1 MKISIITVAYNNIE
15 GLKATSQ
22 SVLQQTS
29 ADIEWIVVDGAS
41 KDGSAD
47 FLKAFSGA
55 DIRWVSERDGG
66 IFDAMNKGIGMAS
79 GRYSIFMNAGDV
91 FAEENLIEKVVTAVG
106 DSSPDLIYGDSLEQG
121 GDELLY
127 KAARDPKQISYVM
140 FTHHQ
145 SIFYRTAAISD
156 GYDLSYKY
164 SGDWALT
171 STLLRKPGVTS
182 LYCPFPICIFERGGI
197 SQRED
202 QRKVIDHEH
211 WRIYREIHRMNIVKS
226 GVLWFT
232 KTSANKFRSK
242 FPGLYDTLR
251 YRLKAR

>member
-79 GRYSIFMNAGDV
+79 GQYSIFMNAGDI

-106 DSSPDLIYGDSLEQG
+106 DSSPDMIYGDSPGAGRRRIALQG
-121 GDELLY
+121 GARSEADFIRDVHASPVHLLPD
-127 KAARDPKQISYVM
+127 RC
-140 FTHHQ
+140 
-145 SIFYRTAAISD
+145 
-156 GYDLSYKY
+156 DLRR
-164 SGDWALT
+164 
-171 STLLRKPGVTS
+171 LRP
-182 LYCPFPICIFERGGI
+182 
-197 SQRED
+197 
-202 QRKVIDHEH
+202 
-211 WRIYREIHRMNIVKS
+211 
-226 GVLWFT
+226 VLQV
-232 KTSANKFRSK
+232 
-242 FPGLYDTLR
+242 
-251 YRLKAR
+251 